1 MTRKGASE
9 VRNDFSGTLDRVA
22 KRRDRIVLQKRG
34 KDVAVLV
41 PLEDLA
47 MLEELEDKL
56 DVLDALRAEA
66 EAAAKGEKPIPWEQ
80 RGRTAV
86 RPYAG
91 NS

>member
-9 VRNDFSGTLDRVA
+9 VRSDFSGTLERVA
-22 KRRDRIVLQKRG
+22 KRRHRIVLQKHG

-41 PLEDLA
+41 PMEDLA

-66 EAAAKGEKPIPWEQ
+66 EAAAKGEKPIPWEK
-80 RGRTAV
+80 AK
-86 RPYAG
+86 
-91 NS
+91 SELSL